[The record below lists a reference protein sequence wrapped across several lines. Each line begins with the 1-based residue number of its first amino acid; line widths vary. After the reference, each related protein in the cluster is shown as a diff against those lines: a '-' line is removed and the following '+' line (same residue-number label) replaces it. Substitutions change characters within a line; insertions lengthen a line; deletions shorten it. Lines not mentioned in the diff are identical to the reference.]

1 MKKLRWWCQN
11 LVEMDRNRRKGRL
24 LGFGNMGETSK
35 GVHRGGVLGVLNIST
50 EEEKRSGLEGN
61 TISLSPICLKRQISF
76 NRKFLMFSREENI
89 SLVLDI

>member
-1 MKKLRWWCQN
+1 MWRWTETEGRDDFLGLEIWVRPLR
-11 LVEMDRNRRKGRL
+11 
-24 LGFGNMGETSK
+24 GFTE
-35 GVHRGGVLGVLNIST
+35 GGVLGVLNIST

>member
-1 MKKLRWWCQN
+1 MWRWT
-11 LVEMDRNRRKGRL
+11 ETEGRDDF
-24 LGFGNMGETSK
+24 LGLEIWVRPHK

-89 SLVLDI
+89 SLVLGI